1 MSKKYRDIKEYIEQ
15 SNVSAEFKKEVL
27 EYICEH
33 RIQNILKDYEELRN
47 GIEHVAA
54 WMDRCHKLEIKINEL
69 QHILNNIQIVDGRLL
84 ITGEMRKYVKPL
96 KESEVEGDI

>member
-1 MSKKYRDIKEYIEQ
+1 MSETKRYHDADGNK
-15 SNVSAEFKKEVL
+15 VTLTTLCKKEPDWAANQIRRMQH
-27 EYICEH
+27 E
-33 RIQNILKDYEELRN
+33 NEELRN
-47 GIEHVAA
+47 GNEHIAA